1 MDWIVYILIGILI
14 IFGGYILVRIMFKAI
29 FKSFYEKKNEY
40 YNKQNK
46 GGEANDKEKK

>member
-14 IFGGYILVRIMFKAI
+14 IFGGYILVRVMFKAI
-29 FKSFYEKKNEY
+29 FRSFYETKNEY

-46 GGEANDKEKK
+46 GGGVNGKKE